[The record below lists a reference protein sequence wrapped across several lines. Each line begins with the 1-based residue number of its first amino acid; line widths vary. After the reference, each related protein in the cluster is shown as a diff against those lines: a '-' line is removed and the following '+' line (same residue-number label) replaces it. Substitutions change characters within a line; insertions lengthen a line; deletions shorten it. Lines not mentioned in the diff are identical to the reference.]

1 MDHAEKLDARSSV
14 IYRDK
19 PRFSIFGVG
28 AYTFAPWKIAVS
40 GFYKT
45 LNFMKVG
52 QVDGKPVMMDDTIYF
67 LPCQSEAEAD
77 FILELVRSQPFVELL
92 SAMVFNGE
100 KRPITAELLKRISL
114 ELVAEQLGRANEYA
128 AFTGQAQMVQLQ
140 IAFGS

>member
-77 FILELVRSQPFVELL
+77 FILELVRSQPFAELL
-92 SAMVFNGE
+92 NAMVFNGE